1 MFDYNLSADGLVR
14 LMDAYRDRPEVME
27 ELDNLV
33 YEFRTNIEAYAEE
46 YVNGA
51 FEPTFDQAITM
62 LDQPGWGFP
71 ADVQKLVDEFN
82 RELKQ
87 LLD

>member
-33 YEFRTNIEAYAEE
+33 YEFRTNIEAYA
-46 YVNGA
+46 
-51 FEPTFDQAITM
+51 
-62 LDQPGWGFP
+62 
-71 ADVQKLVDEFN
+71 
-82 RELKQ
+82 
-87 LLD
+87 